1 MSWFEDLS
9 HVPAPI
15 KEEDAHEVLMSYLLL
30 FRHGLPLDLE
40 ECNGVQLVLF
50 IFLSVKLMKLF
61 FWKVKSLREWSA
73 DQSLFLALNRWSKW
87 FKFKYCISF
96 VWIPVA
102 PQIAWTLENPEK
114 HAQMKERAR
123 RVGAWKEMKQFE
135 EEALSHEDGL
145 IPWTKVQETVLKMAK
160 TYGHWQNSECQ
171 DMKSALVK
179 LQGDGVSGRVRFADF
194 HSSPNTSHYSFTEK
208 EDYLK
213 QVGRNVREWMGPS
226 WYNFKFMRSWD
237 RLHTHTHKSTNSL

>member
-102 PQIAWTLENPEK
+102 PNCMNPGESRE
-114 HAQMKERAR
+114 ACSNERTCSSCWRMERDEAIWR
-123 RVGAWKEMKQFE
+123 RGFGSWGWIDSLDKGAGDC
-135 EEALSHEDGL
+135 AEDG
-145 IPWTKVQETVLKMAK
+145 
-160 TYGHWQNSECQ
+160 
-171 DMKSALVK
+171 
-179 LQGDGVSGRVRFADF
+179 
-194 HSSPNTSHYSFTEK
+194 
-208 EDYLK
+208 
-213 QVGRNVREWMGPS
+213 
-226 WYNFKFMRSWD
+226 
-237 RLHTHTHKSTNSL
+237 